1 MKRKRASL
9 AVPVVALW
17 ATSWAGLALARGG
30 TQFETYQS
38 DKVERST
45 VPVSATRAAA
55 PASET
60 TAQQPELIF
69 REDSFVAP
77 AAWKVDGTILAQKEA
92 KIMMAT
98 GDVVYLDVGKNQSAK
113 PGMRFGIFRKGKPVE
128 DSRNGQFLG
137 NVTRKIGVIE
147 LNDVQ
152 DRASTGTIISAR
164 EPIRIGDLIK
174 AEPPPE

>member
-1 MKRKRASL
+1 MMRHASL
-9 AVPVVALW
+9 AVAGVALW

-30 TQFETYQS
+30 TQFESYQEE
-38 DKVERST
+38 KVNRST
-45 VPVSATRAAA
+45 APVTATRAPEPAA
-55 PASET
+55 GT

-77 AAWKVDGTILAQKEA
+77 AAWRVDGAILAQKEA

-98 GDVVYLDVGKNQSAK
+98 GDVVYLDVGKNQNAS

-128 DSRNGQFLG
+128 DSRSGQLLG
-137 NVTRKIGVIE
+137 QVTRKIGVIE

-152 DRASTGTIISAR
+152 EKASTGTIISAR
-164 EPIRIGDLIK
+164 EPIRVGDLIK